1 MINKK
6 PLVSVIIPS
15 FERFNYLLRSIN
27 SIENQTFK
35 DFEIIIVNDRSS
47 DQNYY
52 NYNWSGVKILH
63 LKENTKKII
72 GHACAGYARNY
83 GAKFSQGKY
92 LAFCDDDD
100 VWHPQKLE
108 TQINEISK
116 TKHRICCTNS
126 FISLGKFSVKKDH
139 PTYFE
144 RHKYLHKKGIPIHDI
159 PRVWDEIIL
168 DKHNIVS
175 TSSVLMEK
183 FLFER
188 LKGFNLLPNGQE
200 DYDLWK
206 RCLNFSNILYIP
218 DPLIYY
224 DTNHGDGRM
233 Y

>member
-1 MINKK
+1 MPALDMLGIMEPNFPK
-6 PLVSVIIPS
+6 
-15 FERFNYLLRSIN
+15 
-27 SIENQTFK
+27 
-35 DFEIIIVNDRSS
+35 VNI
-47 DQNYY
+47 
-52 NYNWSGVKILH
+52 WLFAMMMMSGIL
-63 LKENTKKII
+63 K
-72 GHACAGYARNY
+72 
-83 GAKFSQGKY
+83 
-92 LAFCDDDD
+92 
-100 VWHPQKLE
+100 KLE